1 MLTAILDTACGW
13 ILAVNADICMRGGVK
28 TLFFYPEPLEALVE
42 AMRKLP
48 GVGPKTAQRLA
59 LHLLGAPAEEAEAIS
74 RAIMDA
80 REKIFL
86 CPICGNF
93 TDVEPCVICRDQ
105 VRDRSVICVVESP
118 RDIIA
123 FERTGDFRGIYHVL
137 HGVLSP
143 IDGVGPEN
151 LKIAELLQRV
161 QPGTVR
167 EVVLAL
173 NPNVEGGATSIYLAQ
188 LLKPLDIK
196 VTRIAHGLPVG
207 GDLEFADTATLSRS
221 FTGRQEL

>member
-1 MLTAILDTACGW
+1 MFL
-13 ILAVNADICMRGGVK
+13 
-28 TLFFYPEPLEALVE
+28 YPEPLAALVE
-42 AMRKLP
+42 SMRKLP
-48 GVGPKTAQRLA
+48 GIGPKTAQRLA
-59 LHLLGAPAEEAEAIS
+59 LYILHAPAAEAEGIASSIL
-74 RAIMDA
+74 AA

-86 CPICGNF
+86 CSVCGNF
-93 TDVEPCVICRDQ
+93 TDVEPCALCQDLGRDSSL
-105 VRDRSVICVVESP
+105 VCVVESP

-123 FERTGDFRGIYHVL
+123 FERTRDFSGLYHVL

-143 IDGVGPEN
+143 IDGIGPSD

-161 QPGTVR
+161 QSGVVK

-188 LLKPLDIK
+188 LLKPLGLK

-221 FTGRQEL
+221 FLGRQEL